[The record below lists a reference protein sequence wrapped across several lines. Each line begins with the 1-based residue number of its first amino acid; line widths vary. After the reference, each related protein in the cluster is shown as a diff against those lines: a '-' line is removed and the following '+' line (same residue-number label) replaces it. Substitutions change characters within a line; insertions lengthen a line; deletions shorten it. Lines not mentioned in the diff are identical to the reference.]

1 MRLLK
6 NLIMNCVVNN
16 LKVGIIPNLTREKAV
31 DVTENTIF
39 ELEKLNIEYYFDS
52 TIISEFPIKINKS
65 HFVEDIYKVVDVLIA
80 IGGDGSFIHTA
91 KQAAVHKK
99 PVLCINAGNLAF
111 LAGLE
116 GNELNLI
123 EKLISGDYTTD
134 KRIMLNVFLSEAGN
148 KKLLGYCLNDVAVAR
163 GNGIKLIDLDVFCND
178 RKINN
183 YRADGV
189 VVSTPTGSTAYSWS
203 AGGPVIDPD
212 LQCIMLTPICT
223 HSPLNRSLVFNDNS
237 VIKIRPVNNLQGACV
252 SADGEDT
259 IKLPNN
265 SEILISK
272 SDYYAEFIRIKSD
285 EFFDILNCKLS
296 QRRI

>member
-1 MRLLK
+1 M
-6 NLIMNCVVNN
+6 VNN
-16 LKVGIIPNLTREKAV
+16 LKVGIIPNFTREKAL
-31 DVTENTIF
+31 DITKNTIA
-39 ELEKLNIEYYFDS
+39 ELEKLNIDYYFDINS
-52 TIISEFPIKINKS
+52 KNDFILSVNEKYFVDNIFEF
-65 HFVEDIYKVVDVLIA
+65 VDVIIA

-91 KQAAVHKK
+91 KQSAVHKK

-123 EKLISGDYTTD
+123 EKLITGDYSTD
-134 KRIMLNVFLSEAGN
+134 KRMMLNVTIKDNNSEQ
-148 KKLLGYCLNDVAVAR
+148 LLGYCLNDVAIAR
-163 GNGIKLIDLDVFCND
+163 GNEIRLVDLDVFCNN

-223 HSPLNRSLVFNDNS
+223 HSPLNRSLVFNEDS
-237 VIKIRPVNNLQGACV
+237 IIRVKPVISSQKVCV
-252 SADGEDT
+252 STDGEKT
-259 IKLPNN
+259 IELSPN
-265 SEILISK
+265 SEIIISK
-272 SDYYAEFIRIKSD
+272 SDCYAEFIRIKSD
-285 EFFDILNCKLS
+285 EFFDILNSKLS

>member
-1 MRLLK
+1 MVNDLK
-6 NLIMNCVVNN
+6 I
-16 LKVGIIPNLTREKAV
+16 GIIPNFTREKAL
-31 DVTENTIF
+31 DVTKNTITQ
-39 ELEKLNIEYYFDS
+39 LEKLNIDYYFDVNS
-52 TIISEFPIKINKS
+52 KADFVFDVNDT
-65 HFVEDIYKVVDVLIA
+65 HFIDNIYEYVDVIIA

-91 KQAAVHKK
+91 KETAVHKK

-116 GNELNLI
+116 GNELALL
-123 EKLISGDYTTD
+123 EKLISGDFSTD
-134 KRIMLNVFLSEAGN
+134 KRMMLEVSIKEDGN
-148 KKLLGYCLNDVAVAR
+148 QKLLGYCLNDVAIAR
-163 GNGIKLIDLDVFCND
+163 GSEIKLVDLDVFCND

-223 HSPLNRSLVFNDNS
+223 HSPLNRSLVFNEDS
-237 VIKIRPVNNLQGACV
+237 VIRVRPVNNTQKVCV
-252 SADGEDT
+252 STDGETT
-259 IKLPNN
+259 IDLLNEN
-265 SEILISK
+265 EVIISK
-272 SDYYAEFIRIKSD
+272 SNYYAEFIRIKSD
-285 EFFDILNCKLS
+285 EFFDILNSKLS

>member
-1 MRLLK
+1 M
-6 NLIMNCVVNN
+6 
-16 LKVGIIPNLTREKAV
+16 KVGIIPNFTREKAL
-31 DVTENTIF
+31 DVTKNTIL
-39 ELEKLNIEYYFDS
+39 ELEKLNIDYYFDINS
-52 TIISEFPIKINKS
+52 KTNFPLDVNDS
-65 HFVEDIYKVVDVLIA
+65 HFIDKIYEIVDVIIA

-91 KQAAVHKK
+91 KETAVHKK

-116 GNELNLI
+116 GNELSLL
-123 EKLISGDYTTD
+123 EKLISGDFTTD
-134 KRIMLNVFLSEAGN
+134 KRMMLEVSLKENEN
-148 KKLLGYCLNDVAVAR
+148 EKLLGYCLNDVAIAR
-163 GNGIKLIDLDVFCND
+163 GSEIKLVDLDVFCND

-223 HSPLNRSLVFNDNS
+223 HSPLNRSLVFNENS
-237 VIKIRPVNNLQGACV
+237 IIRVKPINNNQNVCV
-252 SADGEDT
+252 STDGEKS
-259 IKLPNN
+259 IELSQN
-265 SEILISK
+265 SEIIISK

-285 EFFDILNCKLS
+285 EFFDILNSKLS

>member
-1 MRLLK
+1 M
-6 NLIMNCVVNN
+6 VNK
-16 LKVGIIPNLTREKAV
+16 LKVGIIPNFTREKAL
-31 DVTENTIF
+31 DVTKNTIL
-39 ELEKLNIEYYFDS
+39 ELEKLNIDYYFDINS
-52 TIISEFPIKINKS
+52 KINFPLDVIDT
-65 HFVEDIYKVVDVLIA
+65 HFIDKIYELVDVIIA
-80 IGGDGSFIHTA
+80 IGGDGSFIHSA
-91 KQAAVHKK
+91 KETAVHKK

-116 GNELNLI
+116 GNELSLL
-123 EKLISGDYTTD
+123 EKLISGDFTTD
-134 KRIMLNVFLSEAGN
+134 KRMMLEVSLKENEN
-148 KKLLGYCLNDVAVAR
+148 EKLLGYCLNDVAIAR
-163 GNGIKLIDLDVFCND
+163 SSEIKLVDLDVFCND

-223 HSPLNRSLVFNDNS
+223 HSPLNRSLVFNENS
-237 VIKIRPVNNLQGACV
+237 IIRVKPINNNQKVCV
-252 SADGEDT
+252 STDGEKS
-259 IKLPNN
+259 IELSQN
-265 SEILISK
+265 SEIIISK

-285 EFFDILNCKLS
+285 EFFDILNSKLS